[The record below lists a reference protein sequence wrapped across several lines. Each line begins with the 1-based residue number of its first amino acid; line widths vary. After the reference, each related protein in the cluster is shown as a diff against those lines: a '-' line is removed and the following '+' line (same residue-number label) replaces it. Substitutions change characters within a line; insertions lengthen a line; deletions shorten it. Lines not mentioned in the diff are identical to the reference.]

1 MNTLP
6 ASPPFHFRTP
16 APAYN
21 TFPRQFVSQNLR
33 RLHVPIED
41 LFDIRPANA
50 AGRPFDQHFAVPH
63 LPHRHFL
70 HPHNSL
76 LPIHARPH
84 PLGHLPPPPSLLHHR
99 PRPPHPPP
107 PPPPL

>member
-33 RLHVPIED
+33 RLHIPIED

-50 AGRPFDQHFAVPH
+50 AGRHFDQHFAVAH
-63 LPHRHFL
+63 LRHPHFL
-70 HPHNSL
+70 HSNNSL
-76 LPIHARPH
+76 FAIHSPPH
-84 PLGHLPPPPSLLHHR
+84 PLAYPPQPAYL
-99 PRPPHPPP
+99 PPHPPHP
-107 PPPPL
+107 APRTPT